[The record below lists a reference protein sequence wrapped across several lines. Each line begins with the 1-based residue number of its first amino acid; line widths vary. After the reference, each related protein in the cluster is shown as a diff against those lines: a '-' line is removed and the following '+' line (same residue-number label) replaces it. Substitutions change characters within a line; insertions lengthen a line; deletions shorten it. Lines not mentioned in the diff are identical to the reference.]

1 MVLPD
6 EGTAKPEN
14 ESQLNVV
21 RHVEAFN
28 TMKSDVCLTTE
39 SNLGNADLK
48 MDKANNHAP
57 CTLGVDIEKG
67 KSENPDL
74 TDESVLFLKT
84 NDSLAVSSR

>member
-57 CTLGVDIEKG
+57 CTLDVDIEKG